1 MHPKSLII
9 PGLKC
14 RQCRLQTLDFLTESS
29 QSFHHWEL
37 RVNRFSNL
45 RFAPGLQCALYLSL
59 HLTSV
64 CILAPGLQSAVPTLR
79 FTLTLVSLIKLTKNG
94 GIRGNGTSTPLDST
108 IFKRILPAPTT
119 GFPYVYL
126 EREQQISKH
135 DVCRIYVR
143 CVNFS
148 TINLFCLDI

>member
-1 MHPKSLII
+1 MHPKNLII
-9 PGLKC
+9 PGLIC
-14 RQCRLQTLDFLTESS
+14 RMQTMQTSDFRLFNLVESAFPS
-29 QSFHHWEL
+29 L
-37 RVNRFSNL
+37 RSKGKQVQQPAFC
-45 RFAPGLQCALYLSL
+45 LQCALYLSV

-79 FTLTLVSLIKLTKNG
+79 FTLNLVSLIKLTKNG

-143 CVNFS
+143 CVNFPTS
-148 TINLFCLDI
+148 NLFCLDI